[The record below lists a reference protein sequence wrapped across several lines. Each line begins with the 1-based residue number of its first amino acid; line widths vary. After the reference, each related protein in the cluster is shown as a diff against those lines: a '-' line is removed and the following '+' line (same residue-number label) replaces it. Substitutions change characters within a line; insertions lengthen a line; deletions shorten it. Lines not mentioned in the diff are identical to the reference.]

1 MHFEAKSRTIG
12 GAICTAVVAA
22 VLTACSSASG
32 TAPATLSD
40 TQVSTDLAAGAAVAA
55 ATQAGDFETQE
66 TQAGASAEIMKP
78 FANLM
83 ALGNANNNTNNNTKR
98 MTTQSACT
106 PGSFTGTLT
115 FPASDPRDT
124 TSISR
129 TWEFFAA
136 GVCENLYVAGTTDS
150 IVFTSAVTA
159 ELNGKA
165 GFWHTHHADNRT
177 NWVTGAPAL
186 STASTH
192 VWNGF
197 QAGTDT
203 STFSRDISETRQY
216 DATAADTVGSVTF
229 PHPRDG
235 VIYPVS
241 GTYTRWVSADVT
253 FSGPTSGSK
262 QVARHIVVTFNGNEI
277 VPIVVYDVSTGAV
290 ALTCQLDLG
299 SGEIVSGSCTAS

>member
-1 MHFEAKSRTIG
+1 MQLEMKSRTFG
-12 GAICTAVVAA
+12 GAISAVVVAA
-22 VLTACSSASG
+22 VLTACSSSPG
-32 TAPATLSD
+32 TAPGTLSD
-40 TQVSTDLAAGAAVAA
+40 TQVSTDLAAGAGIAA
-55 ATQAGDFETQE
+55 ATQAGDFSTQE
-66 TQAGASAEIMKP
+66 TEAGASAEIMKP
-78 FANLM
+78 FGNLM
-83 ALGNANNNTNNNTKR
+83 ALAHTNKR
-98 MTTQSACT
+98 ITTQSACT
-106 PGSFTGTLT
+106 TGSFTGTLT

-150 IVFTSAVTA
+150 IVYTAEITA

-165 GFWHTHHADNRT
+165 GFWHTHHADNRM

-197 QAGTDT
+197 EAGTDT
-203 STFSRDISETRQY
+203 STFSRDIAETRQY
-216 DATAADTVGSVTF
+216 DAVAADTVGSVTF

-235 VIYPVS
+235 AIYPAS
-241 GTYTRWVSADVT
+241 GTYTRWVNANVT

-299 SGEIVSGSCTAS
+299 LGEIVAGSCTAN

>member
-1 MHFEAKSRTIG
+1 MQLEAKGRAIG
-12 GAICTAVVAA
+12 SAVCAIMVAA
-22 VLTACSSASG
+22 VLTACSGST

-40 TQVSTDLAAGAAVAA
+40 TQISTDLAAGAAVAA
-55 ATQAGDFETQE
+55 ATQSADFSTQE
-66 TQAGASAEIMKP
+66 SQAGVSADLMAP
-78 FANLM
+78 LNHVM
-83 ALGNANNNTNNNTKR
+83 ALGGKR
-98 MTTQSACT
+98 LSMQSVCTT
-106 PGSFTGTLT
+106 GSFSGTLT

-136 GVCENLYVAGTTDS
+136 GVCENMYVAGTTDS
-150 IVFTSAVTA
+150 IVYAAEVTA
-159 ELNGKA
+159 ELNGIR
-165 GFWHTHHADNRT
+165 GFWHAHHADSRM
-177 NWVTGAPAL
+177 NWVTGNPAL

-197 QAGTDT
+197 EAGTDT
-203 STFSRDISETRQY
+203 SSFSGDIAESRTY
-216 DATAADTVGSVTF
+216 DAASADTVGGVTF

-235 VIYPVS
+235 ALYPSS

-277 VPIVVYDVSTGAV
+277 VPIVVYDVSTGTV
-290 ALTCQLDLG
+290 ALTCQLDLA
-299 SGEIVSGSCTAS
+299 SGEIVAGSCRT

>member
-1 MHFEAKSRTIG
+1 MQLEMKSRTFG
-12 GAICTAVVAA
+12 GAISAVVVAA
-22 VLTACSSASG
+22 VLTACSSSSG

-55 ATQAGDFETQE
+55 ATQAGDFSTEE
-66 TQAGASAEIMKP
+66 AQAGASAEIMKP

-83 ALGNANNNTNNNTKR
+83 ALGNTNKR
-98 MTTQSACT
+98 ITTQSVCT
-106 PGSFTGTLT
+106 TGSFTGTLT
-115 FPASDPRDT
+115 FPVSDPRDT
-124 TSISR
+124 ISVSR

-136 GVCENLYVAGTTDS
+136 GVCENSYVAGTTDS
-150 IVFTSAVTA
+150 IVYASAVTS

-165 GFWHTHHADNRT
+165 GFWHTHHADSRM

-197 QAGTDT
+197 EAGTDT
-203 STFSRDISETRQY
+203 STFSHDIAETRQY
-216 DATAADTVGSVTF
+216 DAAAADTVGSVTF

-235 VIYPVS
+235 VIYPAS
-241 GTYTRWVSADVT
+241 GTYTRWVNANVT

-262 QVARHIVVTFNGNEI
+262 QVARHIVVTFNGEEI
-277 VPIVVYDVSTGAV
+277 VPIVVYDVSTGAI

-299 SGEIVSGSCTAS
+299 DGEIVSGSCTAN